1 MDETRQLNVLVP
13 LNEKQLTLL
22 EWLGQW
28 TPDIQRANW
37 KKCRTWPPGF
47 RRVPDLSVHYYPT
60 SKEYQAAER
69 TLSVPPE
76 SILRTAPGLVYTVLP
91 YELVE
96 GIASCCRLTPR
107 GRAALKHH
115 GRPCPDEFESH
126 APDVFDSVS
135 LLPVVLRGMYEMGK
149 NYKSA
154 GTPMED
160 TPETWKELLA
170 EYREEDYQGRHT
182 ITRAN
187 AILTQASSTGTSL
200 NGSLRRHNTFLC
212 LEIQSNSNRHI
223 CEIAFSLEGF
233 ADLLTS
239 NSHVPTTVL
248 SYTGNDGMRRS
259 EPAAPPVSPSR
270 RMRARLEGATDR
282 ATDLIQEIMT
292 KVGGYKMGKKAKAE
306 LLHLLNVAKGNT
318 DANLSYAAAQ
328 AVDEVSVAVESML
341 TVAVDRAK
349 MAGASPLTL
358 TSRGVLGALGDGTD
372 GEED

>member
-1 MDETRQLNVLVP
+1 METRQLNVLVP
-13 LNEKQLTLL
+13 LNDEQLTLL

-28 TPDIQRANW
+28 APAIHQADWKRCRA
-37 KKCRTWPPGF
+37 WPPGF
-47 RRVPDLSVHYYPT
+47 RHVPDLSVGYYPT
-60 SKEYQAAER
+60 SKEYEEAKR
-69 TLSVPPE
+69 TMSVPPDL
-76 SILRTAPGLVYTVLP
+76 ILRHTRGLVNTVIP

-96 GIASCCRLTPR
+96 GVSRCCRLTPR

-126 APDVFDSVS
+126 APNVFDPVS
-135 LLPVVLRGMYEMGK
+135 LLPVVLRGMYK
-149 NYKSA
+149 FRHSYKVA

-170 EYREEDYQGRHT
+170 EYREEDYRGRHT

-187 AILTQASSTGTSL
+187 AILSQASSTGTSL

-212 LEIQSNSNRHI
+212 LSVHSNDNRQI

-239 NSHVPTTVL
+239 NAHVPTTVL
-248 SYTGNDGMRRS
+248 AYTGNDGRQRT
-259 EPAAPPVSPSR
+259 EPAAPPVSPER
-270 RMRARLEGATDR
+270 RMQARLEGATDR
-282 ATDLIQEIMT
+282 ESVLIQEIMA
-292 KVGGYKMGKKAKAE
+292 KVEGYKMGKKAKTE
-306 LLHLLNVAKGNT
+306 LLFLLDVAKSNGE
-318 DANLSYAAAQ
+318 ANLAYAASQ

-341 TVAVDRAK
+341 TVAVDRAE

-358 TSRGVLGALGDGTD
+358 TTRGVLGALGDG
-372 GEED
+372 GG